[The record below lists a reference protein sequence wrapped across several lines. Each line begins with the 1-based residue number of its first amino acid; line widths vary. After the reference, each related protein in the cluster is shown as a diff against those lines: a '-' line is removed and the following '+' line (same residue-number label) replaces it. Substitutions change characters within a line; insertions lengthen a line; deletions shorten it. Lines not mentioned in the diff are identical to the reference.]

1 MKPSTPVQVPHR
13 VKVLVT
19 GILLLMAAFGGLTSV
34 LPSYLIQPV
43 VSMALAL
50 ANLVA
55 LALLF
60 LRSRDPGP
68 ERLGWRLMALSIL
81 GGIAANTVLLF
92 TPSPLVRVSLT
103 EVLFFGLQVVI
114 ALVQAWALLSWPF
127 QRTPYR
133 SSRIRD
139 VLGGLIFAGSLFL
152 LLWTTNLWQEW
163 DHGRWPVFVRIMG
176 LSIRVAIIG
185 GVAAYFLAGD
195 PRRVRGP
202 LGWIFTAAVITVA
215 AVLLLRSYLYDAN
228 AVLQPSWIFGLL
240 LVIPLTYAAAAWLEI
255 PVEVPEDLPE
265 LPYNIVEVMLYLPFA
280 AVGGTLILTALLHHS
295 HLLHQLIGFVLV
307 STLLLFRQFLLLR
320 EVRLAKFRLEERVL
334 TRTRNLE
341 DLQGIMLR
349 TERMNAVGAMGAGLA
364 HDLNNTLAGIRVQAE
379 LARTHVEEGKSPTVS
394 DLDRILVAADQSTA
408 LTGRLMAF
416 ARQEEEAFSPL
427 DLAAE
432 TSKLEKILRMLL
444 TRQTSLSLDLGSG
457 PAFIHGSRNHIEQV
471 LVNLIGNARDA
482 MPQGGTITLR
492 IRVEAEAD
500 PPVVRLEVGDTGS
513 GMAPEVLAHLFQPF
527 FTTKAPGKGTGLGLA
542 SVKHLV
548 EDVNGSIQVHSVP
561 DQGTL
566 FTLRFPLLP

>member
-1 MKPSTPVQVPHR
+1 
-13 VKVLVT
+13 
-19 GILLLMAAFGGLTSV
+19 MAAFGGLTSV

>member
-1 MKPSTPVQVPHR
+1 
-13 VKVLVT
+13 
-19 GILLLMAAFGGLTSV
+19 
-34 LPSYLIQPV
+34 
-43 VSMALAL
+43 
-50 ANLVA
+50 
-55 LALLF
+55 
-60 LRSRDPGP
+60 
-68 ERLGWRLMALSIL
+68 
-81 GGIAANTVLLF
+81 
-92 TPSPLVRVSLT
+92 
-103 EVLFFGLQVVI
+103 
-114 ALVQAWALLSWPF
+114 
-127 QRTPYR
+127 
-133 SSRIRD
+133 
-139 VLGGLIFAGSLFL
+139 
-152 LLWTTNLWQEW
+152 
-163 DHGRWPVFVRIMG
+163 
-176 LSIRVAIIG
+176 
-185 GVAAYFLAGD
+185 
-195 PRRVRGP
+195 
-202 LGWIFTAAVITVA
+202 
-215 AVLLLRSYLYDAN
+215 
-228 AVLQPSWIFGLL
+228 
-240 LVIPLTYAAAAWLEI
+240 
-255 PVEVPEDLPE
+255 
-265 LPYNIVEVMLYLPFA
+265 
-280 AVGGTLILTALLHHS
+280 
-295 HLLHQLIGFVLV
+295 
-307 STLLLFRQFLLLR
+307 
-320 EVRLAKFRLEERVL
+320 
-334 TRTRNLE
+334 
-341 DLQGIMLR
+341 
-349 TERMNAVGAMGAGLA
+349 
-364 HDLNNTLAGIRVQAE
+364 
-379 LARTHVEEGKSPTVS
+379 VEEGKSPTVS

>member
-1 MKPSTPVQVPHR
+1 MKPSTPVQVPR
-13 VKVLVT
+13 RIKVLVS
-19 GILLLMAAFGGLTSV
+19 GILLLMTAFGGLTSV
-34 LPSYLIQPV
+34 LPSHLIQPV

-68 ERLGWRLMALSIL
+68 ERLGWRLMALSVL
-81 GGIAANTVLLF
+81 GNIAANTVLLF
-92 TPSPLVRVSLT
+92 TPSPLVQVSPAEMLY
-103 EVLFFGLQVVI
+103 FGLQVAI
-114 ALVQAWALLSWPF
+114 ALVQAGALLSWPF

-176 LSIRVAIIG
+176 LSIRVAIVG
-185 GVAAYFLAGD
+185 GIAAYFLAGD

-228 AVLQPSWIFGLL
+228 AVLQPSWVFGLL

-255 PVEVPEDLPE
+255 PVEVPEDLAE
-265 LPYNIVEVMLYLPFA
+265 LPYNLVEVMLYLPFA

-364 HDLNNTLAGIRVQAE
+364 HDLNNALAGIRVQAE
-379 LARTHVEEGKSPTVS
+379 LARTRVENGLPPSVS
-394 DLDRILVAADQSTA
+394 DLDRILVAADQSTT

-416 ARQEEEAFSPL
+416 ARQEEESLSPL

-432 TSKLEKILRMLL
+432 TSKLENILRMLL
-444 TRQTSLSLDLGSG
+444 TRQISLSLDLGSG
-457 PAFIHGSRNHIEQV
+457 PALIHGSRNHIEQV

-492 IRVEAEAD
+492 IRVEAEAV

-513 GMAPEVLAHLFQPF
+513 GMGPEVLAHLFQPF

-542 SVKHLV
+542 SVKHLI
-548 EDVNGSIQVHSVP
+548 EDVNGSIHVHSVP

-566 FTLRFPLLP
+566 FTLRFPLLR